1 MILLDV
7 LILWLRELWYKEG
20 QRLFKVRDG
29 AGSPDSE
36 PGSIPLCNA
45 ASWGQGRVGSERSEV
60 FITLEAELRPL
71 TSNVWDISKS
81 NGGDRAPFDLFV
93 NIMQASLH
101 AL

>member
-1 MILLDV
+1 MAQRMLV
-7 LILWLRELWYKEG
+7 QGGTTSVQG
-20 QRLFKVRDG
+20 QG
-29 AGSPDSE
+29 WPGSPDSE

-45 ASWGQGRVGSERSEV
+45 ASWGQGRVGSERTEV

-81 NGGDRAPFDLFV
+81 NRGDRATFDLFV
-93 NIMQASLH
+93 NIMQASVH